1 VILLELAAQGVR
13 GVAPAGGRATLRP
26 GYNVV
31 AADGAALRR
40 LLETLF
46 HPDPRDAEL
55 LPRAAGAAAGSAVRA
70 GLTLV
75 GDDRVTWR
83 LVRDYATGC
92 QLHRFDPAR
101 RAFALVSQDLAEI
114 ARVLQETVGVP
125 APTRLGAL
133 LALSAAELPSR
144 QAGSVPAAG
153 RATPRPALAP
163 EAARKRVVELRSE
176 LERARAAEE
185 LQARVD
191 ALQSQRFAA
200 DEALRTGARVREG
213 LETATAARAEL
224 DDLAKVAGALG
235 DPEARL
241 AAYEKALAKRDEAV
255 AKAAA
260 EREGTGGEA
269 PPAAPP
275 PPWRRPEF
283 WAGIG
288 AGVAVGGLGLLGAI
302 RGGGLRYAALLDI
315 PAFGWSAWVALRW
328 IGALE
333 STERAG
339 RRRRL
344 VDEWERKG
352 LEAFERDTADVRRA
366 LKALGLSRL
375 GELREALGRVA
386 DADAVVAEWHRRL
399 ADWEATSEARDAR
412 AERARIDADIQALE
426 ARMAEAVGG
435 FVRDAR
441 SVEAE
446 IVRLE
451 AELAAPPPRP
461 TPAPTTAG
469 AVEPIRGLL
478 ACAAAELGRS
488 PAAALLGVQAK
499 ASQAVAALSSNR
511 LMSLTADE
519 KGNATVTAGGRVLS
533 AVTLPPADRDL
544 VWLALKLAF
553 LDAALAARP
562 GLALVDDA
570 FASLPD
576 GARRLAA
583 RLLKA
588 AARPGQLLHATAD
601 AAFRE
606 AADHA
611 A

>member
-55 LPRAAGAAAGSAVRA
+55 LPRVPGASVGSAVRA

-75 GDDRVTWR
+75 GDDRVTYR

-92 QLHRFDPAR
+92 QLHRFDPQR

-114 ARVLQETVGVP
+114 RRVLQESAG
-125 APTRLGAL
+125 APTPGRLGAL
-133 LALSAAELPSR
+133 LALSAADLPSR
-144 QAGSVPAAG
+144 QAGAVATAPAAP
-153 RATPRPALAP
+153 RAALTP
-163 EAARKRVVELRSE
+163 EAARKRIAALQSE
-176 LERARAAEE
+176 LDRARLAED
-185 LQARVD
+185 LQAKLD
-191 ALQSQRFAA
+191 ALQSHRFAA
-200 DEALRTGARVREG
+200 DEALRAGGRVREG
-213 LETATAARAEL
+213 LEKAEAARAEL
-224 DDLAKVAGALG
+224 DGVAGTAAALG

-241 AAYEKALAKRDEAV
+241 DAYEKALARRDEAV

-260 EREGTGGEA
+260 ERDETGGEA
-269 PPAAPP
+269 PPAAPT

-283 WAGIG
+283 WGGIG
-288 AGVAVGGLGLLGAI
+288 AGVLFGALGVAGAV
-302 RGGGLRYAALLDI
+302 RGGDLRYAALLDV

-328 IGALE
+328 VGGLE
-333 STERAG
+333 SSERAG

-344 VDEWERKG
+344 VHEWERKA
-352 LEAFERDTADVRRA
+352 LDACERDTAEVRAA
-366 LKALGLSRL
+366 LKGLGLSKAA
-375 GELREALGRVA
+375 ELREAFGRVA
-386 DADAVVAEWHRRL
+386 DADAVVAEWRRRV
-399 ADWEATSEARDAR
+399 ADWEATPEAHEAR
-412 AERARIDADIQALE
+412 AERARIDADLAALE
-426 ARMAEAVGG
+426 SRMAEVVGG
-435 FVRDAR
+435 FVRDSR

-446 IVRLE
+446 ITRLE
-451 AELAAPPPRP
+451 AEALAPPPRAA
-461 TPAPTTAG
+461 TAPASG
-469 AVEPIRGLL
+469 GEPIRGLV
-478 ACAAAELGRS
+478 ARAAAELGRT
-488 PAAALLGVQAK
+488 PAAALLAVQAK
-499 ASQAVAALSSNR
+499 ASQALAALSQSR
-511 LMSLTADE
+511 LTAVTADE
-519 KGNATVTAGGRVLS
+519 KGNATISSGGRVAV
-533 AVTLPPADRDL
+533 AVTLPAADRDL
-544 VWLALKLAF
+544 VWLALRIAF
-553 LDAALAARP
+553 LEAALAAQP
-562 GLALVDDA
+562 GLALADDA

-588 AARPGQLLHATAD
+588 AARPGQLLHATTD

>member
-55 LPRAAGAAAGSAVRA
+55 LPRVPGASVGSAVRA

-75 GDDRVTWR
+75 GDDRVTYR

-92 QLHRFDPAR
+92 QLHRFDAQR

-114 ARVLQETVGVP
+114 RRVLHENAGVP
-125 APTRLGAL
+125 TPGRLGAL

-144 QAGSVPAAG
+144 QAGAVAPSPPPAP
-153 RATPRPALAP
+153 RAALTP
-163 EAARKRVVELRSE
+163 EASRKRIAALQAE
-176 LERARAAEE
+176 LERARLAED
-185 LQARVD
+185 LQAKVD
-191 ALQSQRFAA
+191 ALQSHRFAA
-200 DEALRTGARVREG
+200 DEALRAGARVREG
-213 LETATAARAEL
+213 LEKAEAARAEL
-224 DDLAKVAGALG
+224 DGIARAAAELG

-241 AAYEKALAKRDEAV
+241 DAYERALAKRDEAV
-255 AKAAA
+255 AKADA
-260 EREGTGGEA
+260 ERDETGDA
-269 PPAAPP
+269 PPPA

-288 AGVAVGGLGLLGAI
+288 AGVLFGALGVLGAI
-302 RGGGLRYAALLDI
+302 RGGDLRYAALLDV

-328 IGALE
+328 VGGLE
-333 STERAG
+333 TSERAG
-339 RRRRL
+339 RRLRL
-344 VDEWERKG
+344 VDEWKRKA
-352 LEAFERDTADVRRA
+352 LDACERDTADARAA
-366 LKALGLSRL
+366 LKALGLAKPA
-375 GELREALGRVA
+375 ELREAFGRVA
-386 DADAVVAEWHRRL
+386 DADAVVAEWRRRV
-399 ADWEATSEARDAR
+399 ADWEATPEAHEARE
-412 AERARIDADIQALE
+412 ERARIDAELAALD
-426 ARMAEAVGG
+426 ARMAEVVGG
-435 FVRDAR
+435 FVRDSR

-446 IVRLE
+446 ITRLE
-451 AELAAPPPRP
+451 AEANAPPPRP
-461 TPAPTTAG
+461 TPAPAIAG
-469 AVEPIRGLL
+469 EPIRGLV
-478 ACAAAELGRS
+478 ARAAAELGRT

-499 ASQAVAALSSNR
+499 ASQALAALSQNR
-511 LMSLTADE
+511 LTGLAVDE
-519 KGNATVTAGGRVLS
+519 KGNANVASGARVAA
-533 AVTLPPADRDL
+533 AVTLPMADRDL
-544 VWLALKLAF
+544 VWLALRLAF
-553 LDAALAARP
+553 LEAALAVKP
-562 GLALVDDA
+562 GLALADDA
-570 FASLPD
+570 FGALPD
-576 GARRLAA
+576 GARRVAA